1 MRLFG
6 AAPVHTGGSV
16 APAESIKK
24 LRSTIDM
31 LDKREQHLERKAQ
44 LEVAEAKKKLAAKNR
59 RGAMMCLK
67 RKKAYEA
74 QIQRLSGA
82 RMTLDEQVMAIES
95 ANVNLEAMNAMRTG
109 AQTMKQLHKNMSV
122 DQVDDTMAEIQ
133 EQMDVAAEISQAI
146 AQPIGDSMADEDDL
160 EAELEALEQ
169 EDLNDKLSSLEA
181 KVAPPVTASPVTSAN
196 KVLAAPSV
204 PKHNPSHDEDEAQ
217 LRQLEMEMAQ

>member
-1 MRLFG
+1 LL
-6 AAPVHTGGSV
+6 PLPLVSSHQ
-16 APAESIKK
+16 
-24 LRSTIDM
+24 
-31 LDKREQHLERKAQ
+31 QHLERKAET
-44 LEVAEAKKKLAAKNR
+44 EVAEAKKKLASKNR
-59 RGAMMCLK
+59 RGALMCLK

-109 AQTMKQLHKNMSV
+109 AHTMKQLHKNMSV

-146 AQPIGDSMADEDDL
+146 SQPIGDPLADEDDL

-169 EDLNDKLSSLEA
+169 EDLNEKLSSLET
-181 KVAPPVTASPVTSAN
+181 KVAPPLASPVASPAG
-196 KVLAAPSV
+196 KVAAKPIAASMPAAPKAEPRS
-204 PKHNPSHDEDEAQ
+204 EEEEQ
-217 LRQLEMEMAQ
+217 LRQLEMEMAI